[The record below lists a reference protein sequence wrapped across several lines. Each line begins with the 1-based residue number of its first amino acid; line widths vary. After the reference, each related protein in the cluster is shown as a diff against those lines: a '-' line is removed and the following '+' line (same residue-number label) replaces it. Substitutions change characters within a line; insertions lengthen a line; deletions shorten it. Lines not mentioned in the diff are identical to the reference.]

1 MISQHQLNRYSHHH
15 LRLKLLR
22 SRWLVILPVALLAV
36 FARAQPAQAVDGV
49 TAVGYFITDIP
60 PAMSEQQY
68 EQCGTTI
75 YPNIN
80 WTWDYEEN
88 HLGNCGWDSFA
99 VHFTGNITIPDG
111 VQSVDFMIAHDDG
124 ASVTIGDTQIGG
136 WYNQGCMWSA
146 VAQLQVTEQ
155 TLPFD
160 MWYYENGGGTCA
172 MLAWK
177 LDIGDWEIVPAWA
190 FTTTSTPQTTTTTTT
205 APTTTVLATTTTVV
219 TSTTSTTTT
228 TVLELSTTTT
238 SQPPLVQTTTTSS
251 TTTTTTTTLPA
262 TTTMPVQVQ
271 PAPIEEST
279 TTYET
284 TTTYPATIDTEPIPL
299 PTEQENSTDTTTASV
314 QPITPVDE
322 ELAVD
327 VPIPDEPVLQ
337 VDEPVVFDEQAIDDA
352 SNNIVA
358 LVALVADLEQA
369 TDEEVE
375 AIIEAVLEGEVSTAE
390 ATVLAS
396 SSEVLAQITQEQAT
410 EVFAVLQ
417 LDELSSDEI
426 EQVIEAVQ
434 SAPEEVR
441 QVFEQEINIF
451 DGKTDTYVAVGSNIS
466 VGARRVLVATTGV
479 LIAGSIAT
487 SATQSHTSRKNG

>member
-1 MISQHQLNRYSHHH
+1 MSN
-15 LRLKLLR
+15 K

-36 FARAQPAQAVDGV
+36 FTRAQPAQATDGV

-68 EQCGTTI
+68 QQCGATV

-80 WTWDYEEN
+80 WTWDYEQN
-88 HLGNCGWDSFA
+88 HLGDCGWDSFA

-124 ASVTIGDTQIGG
+124 ALVTIGDTQFGG
-136 WYNQGCMWSA
+136 WYDQGCMWSA
-146 VAQLQVTEQ
+146 VAQLQVTQQ

-205 APTTTVLATTTTVV
+205 APSTTVLATTTTVV

-228 TVLELSTTTT
+228 TVPELLTTT
-238 SQPPLVQTTTTSS
+238 SQQPLLQTTTTSS
-251 TTTTTTTTLPA
+251 TTTTTTTEA
-262 TTTMPVQVQ
+262 
-271 PAPIEEST
+271 PAPQ
-279 TTYET
+279 T
-284 TTTYPATIDTEPIPL
+284 TTTTTTTTAPELPPETYAPETTYLASEETEPSPL
-299 PTEQENSTDTTTASV
+299 PTELENTTDTTTTSV

-337 VDEPVVFDEQAIDDA
+337 VDEPVVFDEQTIDEA
-352 SNNIVA
+352 TNNIVA

-375 AIIEAVLEGEVSTAE
+375 AVIEAVLAGEVSTEE

-410 EVFAVLQ
+410 EVFAVLE
-417 LDELSSDEI
+417 LNELSVDEI
-426 EQVIEAVQ
+426 EQIIDAVQ

-441 QVFEQEINIF
+441 NVFEAEINIF

-466 VGARRVLVATTGV
+466 VGARRVMVATTGV

>member
-1 MISQHQLNRYSHHH
+1 
-15 LRLKLLR
+15 
-22 SRWLVILPVALLAV
+22 LPVALLAV

-68 EQCGTTI
+68 EQCGTTV
-75 YPNIN
+75 YQNIN

-88 HLGNCGWDSFA
+88 HLGTCGWDSFA
-99 VHFTGNITIPDG
+99 VHFTGDITIPDG
-111 VQSVDFMIAHDDG
+111 VQLVEFMIAHDDG
-124 ASVTIGDTQIGG
+124 ALVTIGDTQFGG
-136 WYNQGCMWSA
+136 WYDQGCMWSD
-146 VAQLQVTEQ
+146 VAQLQVTQQ

-160 MWYYENGGGTCA
+160 MWYYENGGNTCA
-172 MLAWK
+172 MLAWS
-177 LDIGDWEIVPAWA
+177 LDGGDWAIVPAEAFSTYTTPTTTTEGTTTTWA
-190 FTTTSTPQTTTTTTT
+190 STTTSTTATTTTVTTT

-228 TVLELSTTTT
+228 TVPVLQPTT
-238 SQPPLVQTTTTSS
+238 SQQPLLETTTTSS
-251 TTTTTTTTLPA
+251 TTTTTTTEA
-262 TTTMPVQVQ
+262 
-271 PAPIEEST
+271 PAPQ
-279 TTYET
+279 T
-284 TTTYPATIDTEPIPL
+284 TTTTTTTTAPELPPETYAPETTYLASEETEPSPL
-299 PTEQENSTDTTTASV
+299 PTELENTTDTTTTSV

-337 VDEPVVFDEQAIDDA
+337 VDEPVVFDEQAIDEA
-352 SNNIVA
+352 TNNIVA
-358 LVALVADLEQA
+358 LVALVGDLDEA

-375 AIIEAVLEGEVSTAE
+375 AVIEAVLAGEVSTEE

-396 SSEVLAQITQEQAT
+396 SSEVLEQITQEQAT
-410 EVFAVLQ
+410 EVFAVLE
-417 LDELSSDEI
+417 LNELSVDEI
-426 EQVIEAVQ
+426 EQIIDAVQ

-441 QVFEQEINIF
+441 NVFEAEINIF

-466 VGARRVLVATTGV
+466 VGARRVMVATTGV

>member
-1 MISQHQLNRYSHHH
+1 MGRS
-15 LRLKLLR
+15 

-36 FARAQPAQAVDGV
+36 FASSKEAQAVDGV
-49 TAVGYFITDIP
+49 TAVGYFVIDIP

-68 EQCGTTI
+68 EQCGTTV

-80 WTWDYEEN
+80 WTWDIEEN
-88 HLGNCGWDSFA
+88 HLGTCGWDSFA

-111 VQSVDFMIAHDDG
+111 VQLVEFMIAHDDG
-124 ASVTIGDTQIGG
+124 ALVTIGDTQFGG
-136 WYNQGCMWSA
+136 WYDQGCMWSE
-146 VAQLQVTEQ
+146 VAQLQVTQQ
-155 TLPFD
+155 TLPFN

-177 LDIGDWEIVPAWA
+177 LDEGEWEIVPAWA

-205 APTTTVLATTTTVV
+205 APSTTVLATTTTVV

-228 TVLELSTTTT
+228 TVPVLQPTT
-238 SQPPLVQTTTTSS
+238 SQQPLLQTTTTSS
-251 TTTTTTTTLPA
+251 TTTTTTTEA
-262 TTTMPVQVQ
+262 
-271 PAPIEEST
+271 PAPQ
-279 TTYET
+279 T
-284 TTTYPATIDTEPIPL
+284 TTTTTTTTAPELPPETYAPETTYLASEETEPSPL
-299 PTEQENSTDTTTASV
+299 PTEQENTTDTTTTSV

-337 VDEPVVFDEQAIDDA
+337 VDEPVVFDEQTIDEA
-352 SNNIVA
+352 TNNIVA
-358 LVALVADLEQA
+358 LVALVGDLDEA

-375 AIIEAVLEGEVSTAE
+375 AVIEAVLAGEVSTEE

-410 EVFAVLQ
+410 EVFAVLE
-417 LDELSSDEI
+417 LNELSIDEI
-426 EQVIEAVQ
+426 EQIIDAVQ

-441 QVFEQEINIF
+441 QVFEAEINIF

-466 VGARRVLVATTGV
+466 VGARRVMVATTGV